1 MDLDK
6 LCQSLSHA
14 TKMVVAL
21 IMGTLVVLIFTQ
33 VMLRFLFASSLLW
46 IEELGRFMFVWLMF
60 FGISIGVYQNKHIAV
75 TIMWSVLPRPISRTF
90 QWLSILFVGVF
101 FAFLAYKGF
110 EFALINL
117 AGESSVLFIP
127 LGYVYFIMPAASA
140 LCVLYS
146 VNALLRFLSGKQPV
160 GEE

>member
-1 MDLDK
+1 MNFEK
-6 LCQSLSHA
+6 ICHSLSYA
-14 TKMVVAL
+14 TKMVIAV

-33 VMLRFLFASSLLW
+33 VMLRFLFSSSLLW

-60 FGISIGVYQNKHIAV
+60 LGISIGVYQNKHIAITFMWDILPKLGARLFQLT
-75 TIMWSVLPRPISRTF
+75 TIL
-90 QWLSILFVGVF
+90 LVGAF

-110 EFALINL
+110 EFSLINL

-127 LGYVYFIMPAASA
+127 LGYVYFIMPVASV
-140 LCVLYS
+140 LCVFYS
-146 VNALLRFLSGKQPV
+146 INALFRFLSGKQPV